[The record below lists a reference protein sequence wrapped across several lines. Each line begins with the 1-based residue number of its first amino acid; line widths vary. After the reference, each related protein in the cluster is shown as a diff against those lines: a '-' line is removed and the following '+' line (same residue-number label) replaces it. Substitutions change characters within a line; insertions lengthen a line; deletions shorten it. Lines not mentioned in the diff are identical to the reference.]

1 LNIDGI
7 PVDSGL
13 PGHHILL
20 GAPASRRRV
29 VQGDGLVNR
38 PARRRRSQVG
48 AADPISG
55 CFPAGRSCFFAS
67 LHLGGFALNV
77 LAGYYMTTAN
87 KITIL
92 RILLI
97 PFFVV
102 ELIYYLETGNEVHRL
117 LALLSFA
124 VTAILDGVDGYIAR
138 RYNQKSELGAILDPL
153 ADKMLLVSGIITLSF
168 NHGSYIG
175 QIPLWLTGTILG
187 RDLLLLIGIA
197 VIRLTVG
204 KVIVRPRFMGKIA
217 TVLQM
222 IVVLWILLDW
232 DRELNAR
239 WLKIWTLGAA
249 VCTGVS
255 GLLYI
260 WDGVKQLGAHPASS
274 PTKTGATDL
283 HR

>member
-1 LNIDGI
+1 
-7 PVDSGL
+7 
-13 PGHHILL
+13 
-20 GAPASRRRV
+20 
-29 VQGDGLVNR
+29 
-38 PARRRRSQVG
+38 
-48 AADPISG
+48 
-55 CFPAGRSCFFAS
+55 
-67 LHLGGFALNV
+67 
-77 LAGYYMTTAN
+77 MTTAN

-102 ELIYYLETGNEVHRL
+102 ELIYYLQTGNEVHRL
-117 LALLSFA
+117 LAILTFA

-153 ADKMLLVSGIITLSF
+153 ADKLLLVSAIVTLSF
-168 NHGSYIG
+168 NHGPYIG

-187 RDLLLLIGIA
+187 RDLLLLVGIA

-204 KVIVRPRFMGKIA
+204 KVVVRPRIMGKIA

-232 DRELNAR
+232 DRDLNVR
-239 WLKIWTLGAA
+239 WLKVWTFGAA
-249 VCTGVS
+249 ICTGVS

-260 WDGVKQLGAHPASS
+260 WDGVKQLGSHPASS
-274 PTKTGATDL
+274 PTVKSGRTGVME
-283 HR
+283 